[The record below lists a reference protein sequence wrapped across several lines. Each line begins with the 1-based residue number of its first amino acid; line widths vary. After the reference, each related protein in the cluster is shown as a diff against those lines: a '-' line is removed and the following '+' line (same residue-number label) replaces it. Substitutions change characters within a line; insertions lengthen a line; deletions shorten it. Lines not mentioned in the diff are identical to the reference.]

1 MLVFALVLVALTS
14 SIISSTGAELQI
26 RERDQ
31 ATVTAYNALAL
42 AAAESCGEVVTG
54 TSGRSGCYDKT
65 TWSASASLI
74 PESEESSSPGF
85 KESSIPESAESLV
98 SSATVVTRWAC
109 STTDPS
115 TTTATTKL
123 CPWKSTT
130 APNSLERTVTVTWP
144 HSGTQHTLTVTSY
157 TSVPSADLGVQ
168 AGANGYVPGGIVEC
182 GLSAGATVSLTSTTP
197 AVSVTRTVNGQ
208 GDVWFPFL
216 PPDPSGSATGSY
228 TLGSSSSTILVTAG
242 QLTAVG
248 C

>member
-1 MLVFALVLVALTS
+1 MLIFALVLVALTS

-54 TSGRSGCYDKT
+54 TPPGHSACYTET
-65 TWSASASLI
+65 TSWSAPI
-74 PESEESSSPGF
+74 P
-85 KESSIPESAESLV
+85 KSAESLV
-98 SSATVVTRWAC
+98 SSATVKTSWAC

-115 TTTATTKL
+115 TSTATTKP

-130 APNSLERTVTVTWP
+130 VPNSLERTVTVKWP
-144 HSGTQHTLTVTSY
+144 PTLPANKQHTLTITSY
-157 TSVPSADLGVQ
+157 TSVPSADLGIQ

-182 GLSAGATVSLTSTTP
+182 GLSAGTSVSLTSTTP
-197 AVSVTRTVNGQ
+197 SVSVTRTVDSQ
-208 GDVWFPFL
+208 GDVLFPFL
-216 PPDPSGSATGSY
+216 PPDPSGSTTGSY
-228 TLGSSSSTILVTAG
+228 SLSSSSSMMSSGILVTAG
-242 QLTAVG
+242 QLTVLG